1 MQRDAEYHQHDADG
15 VLDGRDL
22 VQHDRA
28 DDGGEDRQ
36 QRQQKREGGA
46 GQPG

>member
-22 VQHDRA
+22 AQHDRA
-28 DDGGEDRQ
+28 
-36 QRQQKREGGA
+36 EG
-46 GQPG
+46 